1 MLYQNKYVI
10 LQSEKYVDNET
21 DSDTRTSKTI
31 TAITG
36 DNWWQTVL
44 C

>member
-21 DSDTRTSKTI
+21 DSGTRTSKTI
-31 TAITG
+31 TPITA
-36 DNWWQTVL
+36 DN
-44 C
+44 